1 MTVKY
6 VNPEQAIH
14 PLRHELNDD
23 EIREIIVRV
32 HEDDD
37 TLTLDE
43 IDCALDW
50 LYDYIASENQNVEG
64 VTTLQ

>member
-1 MTVKY
+1 MQV
-6 VNPEQAIH
+6 VDPEVMVH
-14 PLRHELNDD
+14 PLRHELSDD
-23 EIREIIVRV
+23 DVRDIIRRV

-50 LYDYIASENQNVEG
+50 LYDYIAGESQTVLG
-64 VTTLQ
+64 TTVLQ